1 MEDGWDGF
9 SSVSSARCPDVPAA
23 MMGPEDV
30 RVLDW
35 RFQPMAERGRAFNLG
50 RCLVWGREVG
60 VYSTSRSL
68 LLLSERQRTA

>member
-1 MEDGWDGF
+1 
-9 SSVSSARCPDVPAA
+9 

-35 RFQPMAERGRAFNLG
+35 RFQPMAERGRAFILG

-68 LLLSERQRTA
+68 LLLSERQRMA